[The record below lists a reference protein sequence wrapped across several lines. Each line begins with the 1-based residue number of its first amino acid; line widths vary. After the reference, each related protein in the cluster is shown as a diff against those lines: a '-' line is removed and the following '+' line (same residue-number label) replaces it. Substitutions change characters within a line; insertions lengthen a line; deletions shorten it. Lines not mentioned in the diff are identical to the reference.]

1 MSKIEVNTVEPQ
13 CGTTVTVGKCT
24 STVAVPGAATVIGN
38 ISGANITSSTNVIK
52 SNALQASD
60 AGNIISQSGTT
71 ITLGATGDTVAL
83 ASGAS
88 QTGFG
93 STGAVDWQTTKK
105 TAGFTAVSGEGYFCD
120 TTSTAFAVA
129 LPAGTAAAIVA
140 VADYANTFD
149 SNSLTITPNGSD
161 KIKAGVAGDSIYL
174 NTAGSS
180 MTLLYVDATQGWIP
194 IFDSTYTSTGSD
206 FIVATGG
213 TITCSGNFK
222 IHTFTGPGTF
232 DITSGGGPAAV
243 VDYLIVAGGGGGS
256 RSQSG
261 GGGAGGY
268 RESPGAA
275 TCYTA
280 SPLGASPA
288 TTIPF
293 SPGPVGVPV
302 TVGAGGTSPPGG
314 CSTDGSDSIFSTIT
328 STGGGVGGSPSIPSS
343 GGPGGSG
350 GGGSRYCAT
359 NSAGTGNSPPTN
371 PAQGTN
377 GNTGTASGSAGGGG
391 ATVAGSA
398 PPGKTGGTGTTT
410 CITASPV
417 AYAGGGGGGNSPPT
431 PNGSPCGTGGRGGP
445 PPHAPASAGT
455 VNTGGGG
462 GGGGDAPPGLGG
474 TGGSGVVIIRYKY
487 Q

>member
-1 MSKIEVNTVEPQ
+1 MSEVKVNKISPKTA
-13 CGTTVTVGKCT
+13 CGTLTVGDSGDTVSVPAGVPVTVTDTLT
-24 STVAVPGAATVIGN
+24 SGTV
-38 ISGANITSSTNVIK
+38 K
-52 SNALQASD
+52 SNTYQASD
-60 AGNIISQSGTT
+60 AGNIINQSGTT
-71 ITLGATGDTVAL
+71 ITIGASGDTVAL
-83 ASGAS
+83 ACGAS

-93 STGAVDWQTTKK
+93 GAGQLVDWQTTKK
-105 TAGFTAVSGEGYFCD
+105 TAGFSAVSGEGYFCD
-120 TTSTAFAVA
+120 TSGGVFAVA
-129 LPAGTAAAIVA
+129 LPAGSAGNIVG
-140 VADYANTFD
+140 VADYGNDFD

-194 IFDSTYTSTGSD
+194 IVDSAYTATGSD

-222 IHTFTGPGTF
+222 IHKFTGPGTF
-232 DITSGGGPAAV
+232 EITSGGGPAAV
-243 VDYLIVAGGGGGS
+243 VDYVVVAGGGGGS

-280 SPLGASPA
+280 SPLGAAPA

-293 SPGPVGVPV
+293 IPGPASVPI

-314 CSTDGSDSIFSTIT
+314 CATDGNDSIFSTIT
-328 STGGGVGGSPSIPSS
+328 STGGGVGGSPSIPAS

-350 GGGSRYCAT
+350 GGGSRHCAT
-359 NSAGTGNSPPTN
+359 NTAGTGNSPPTS
-371 PAQGTN
+371 PAQGTSGATGDPN
-377 GNTGTASGSAGGGG
+377 GAGGGGG
-391 ATVAGSA
+391 ATVAGASS
-398 PPGKTGGTGTTT
+398 PPKIGGTGTTS

-417 AYAGGGGGGNSPPT
+417 AYAGGGGGGNAPPS
-431 PNGSPCGTGGRGGP
+431 PNGSPCGTGGSGGP
-445 PPHAPASAGT
+445 PPHSPASAG
-455 VNTGGGG
+455 VANTGAGG

-474 TGGSGVVIIRYKY
+474 AGGSGIVIIRYKY